1 MRWPW
6 QRKKEM
12 LTLKPDNDTIA
23 AIATASGIA
32 SIGVIRISGSQAK
45 QIAQA
50 ILGQTISPRVAYYLP
65 FLDSDQTVID
75 RGIAIF
81 FAGPHSYTGEDVL
94 ELQAHGGS
102 IVLQLL
108 LQACLKQGA
117 RQAEPG
123 EFTKR
128 AFLNGKMDL
137 AQAEAVV
144 DILNASTVQAAKSAM
159 RSLSGEFSKLIHILL
174 NELTELRVYV
184 EACIDFPEEDIDFIS
199 AGRIQERIH
208 NIQTELAKIFKQSQ
222 QGVLLKDGL
231 VVVLI
236 GQPNV
241 GKSSLINQLSGD
253 EVAIVTPVAG
263 TTRDTISTD
272 IQIQGVPFTLVDT
285 AGLRETNDEIEKIG
299 IAKTWK
305 TIERANIALFLV
317 DANHDIGEKEKSI
330 LDRLPQEVKKICVH
344 NKIDLTEH
352 LAEIQYQSDPHVY
365 ISAKHGEGVDLL
377 KKVLL
382 ESVGMQ
388 DLGENAFTARTRHLK
403 TISLVADY
411 LNLSLANLAQAEL
424 LAENLRLAQQE
435 LSSITGEFTADDLL
449 GEIFGS
455 FCIGK

>member
-208 NIQTELAKIFKQSQ
+208 IIQTELAKIFKQSQ

-236 GQPNV
+236 GQPNF

-330 LDRLPQEVKKICVH
+330 LDRLPQEVKKIWVH
-344 NKIDLTEH
+344 NKIDLTER

>member
-208 NIQTELAKIFKQSQ
+208 IIQTELAKIFKQSQ

-330 LDRLPQEVKKICVH
+330 LDRLPQEVKKIWVH

>member
-330 LDRLPQEVKKICVH
+330 LDRLPQEVKKIWVH
-344 NKIDLTEH
+344 NKIDLTER

-388 DLGENAFTARTRHLK
+388 DLGENAFAARTRHLK

>member
-137 AQAEAVV
+137 AQAEAVI

-330 LDRLPQEVKKICVH
+330 LDRLPQEVKKIWVH
-344 NKIDLTEH
+344 NKIDLTER

>member
-117 RQAEPG
+117 RLAEPG

-330 LDRLPQEVKKICVH
+330 LDRLPQEVKKIWVH
-344 NKIDLTEH
+344 NKIDLTER

>member
-1 MRWPW
+1 
-6 QRKKEM
+6 M

-208 NIQTELAKIFKQSQ
+208 NIQTELAKIYKQSQ

-317 DANHDIGEKEKSI
+317 DVNRDIGEKEKSI
-330 LDRLPQEVKKICVH
+330 LDRLPQEVKKIWVH
-344 NKIDLTEH
+344 NKIDLTER

>member
-1 MRWPW
+1 
-6 QRKKEM
+6 M

-208 NIQTELAKIFKQSQ
+208 IIQTELAKIFKQSQ

-330 LDRLPQEVKKICVH
+330 LDRLPQEVKKIWVH

>member
-1 MRWPW
+1 MSAVNS
-6 QRKKEM
+6 
-12 LTLKPDNDTIA
+12 DADTIA

-32 SIGVIRISGSQAK
+32 SIGVIRISGSKAK
-45 QIAQA
+45 YIAQS
-50 ILGQTISPRVAYYLP
+50 ILGQSPIPRIAHYLP
-65 FLDSDQTVID
+65 FFDSDKSMID

-81 FAGPHSYTGEDVL
+81 FEGPNSYTGEDIL

-102 IVLQLL
+102 VILQMLL
-108 LQACLKQGA
+108 DTCLHYGA

-128 AFLNGKMDL
+128 AFLNGKIDL
-137 AQAEAVV
+137 AQAEAVS

-159 RSLSGEFSKLIHILL
+159 RSLSGDFSKLIHKLL
-174 NELTELRVYV
+174 DELTELRVFV

-199 AGRIQERIH
+199 SGNIRKRIE
-208 NIQTELAKIFKQSQ
+208 NIQIELVKIFKQSQ
-222 QGVLLKDGL
+222 QGILLKDGL

-253 EVAIVTPVAG
+253 EVAIVTSFAG

-272 IQIQGVPFTLVDT
+272 IQINGVPFTLVDT
-285 AGLRETNDEIEKIG
+285 AGLRETEDEIEKIG
-299 IAKTWK
+299 IAKTWRM
-305 TIERANIALFLV
+305 IEKANIALFLV
-317 DANHDIGEKEKSI
+317 DANTDISEKEKLI
-330 LDRLPQEVKKICVH
+330 LDRLPQEVKKIWVH
-344 NKIDLTEH
+344 NKIDLTLH
-352 LAEIQYQSDPHVY
+352 QPEIDYQIDPHVF
-365 ISAKHGEGVDLL
+365 ISAKHGDGIDLL
-377 KKVLL
+377 KTVLL

-388 DLGENAFTARTRHLK
+388 DFGENAFTARARHLK
-403 TISLVADY
+403 TIHLVSDY
-411 LNLSLANLAQAEL
+411 LEKSIANLNQAEL
-424 LAENLRLAQQE
+424 LAENLRLAQHE

>member
-1 MRWPW
+1 M
-6 QRKKEM
+6 
-12 LTLKPDNDTIA
+12 
-23 AIATASGIA
+23 A
-32 SIGVIRISGSQAK
+32 SIGVIRISGPKAK

-330 LDRLPQEVKKICVH
+330 LDRLPQEVKKIWVH

>member
-330 LDRLPQEVKKICVH
+330 LDRLPQEVKKIWVH

>member
-330 LDRLPQEVKKICVH
+330 LDRLPQEVKKIWVH
-344 NKIDLTEH
+344 NKIDLTER

>member
-1 MRWPW
+1 
-6 QRKKEM
+6 M

-81 FAGPHSYTGEDVL
+81 FAGPHSFTGEDVL

-330 LDRLPQEVKKICVH
+330 LDRLPQEVKKIWVH
-344 NKIDLTEH
+344 NKIDLTER

>member
-317 DANHDIGEKEKSI
+317 DANRDIGEKEKSI
-330 LDRLPQEVKKICVH
+330 LDRLPQEVKKIWVH
-344 NKIDLTEH
+344 NKIDLTER

>member
-1 MRWPW
+1 
-6 QRKKEM
+6 
-12 LTLKPDNDTIA
+12 
-23 AIATASGIA
+23 
-32 SIGVIRISGSQAK
+32 
-45 QIAQA
+45 
-50 ILGQTISPRVAYYLP
+50 

-137 AQAEAVV
+137 AQAEAVI

-317 DANHDIGEKEKSI
+317 DANRDIGEKEKSI
-330 LDRLPQEVKKICVH
+330 LDRLPQEVKKIWVH
-344 NKIDLTEH
+344 NKIDLTER

-388 DLGENAFTARTRHLK
+388 DLGENAFTART
-403 TISLVADY
+403 
-411 LNLSLANLAQAEL
+411 
-424 LAENLRLAQQE
+424 
-435 LSSITGEFTADDLL
+435 
-449 GEIFGS
+449 
-455 FCIGK
+455 

>member
-272 IQIQGVPFTLVDT
+272 IQIQGVPFTLVAT

-330 LDRLPQEVKKICVH
+330 LDRLPQEVKKIWVH
-344 NKIDLTEH
+344 NKIDLTER

>member
-102 IVLQLL
+102 MVLQLL

-208 NIQTELAKIFKQSQ
+208 IIQTELAKIFKQSQ

-330 LDRLPQEVKKICVH
+330 LDRLPQEVKKIWVH

>member
-32 SIGVIRISGSQAK
+32 SIGVIRISGPKAK

-65 FLDSDQTVID
+65 FLDSDQKVID

-184 EACIDFPEEDIDFIS
+184 EACIDFPEEDLDFIS

-208 NIQTELAKIFKQSQ
+208 NIQKELAKIFKQSQ
-222 QGVLLKDGL
+222 QGVLLKEGL

-272 IQIQGVPFTLVDT
+272 IQIHGVPFTLIDT

-330 LDRLPQEVKKICVH
+330 LDRLPQEVKKIWVH
-344 NKIDLTEH
+344 NKIDLTQH
-352 LAEIQYQSDPHVY
+352 SAEIQYQIDPHVY

-377 KKVLL
+377 KTVLL

-411 LNLSLANLAQAEL
+411 LDLSLINLAQAEL

-435 LSSITGEFTADDLL
+435 LSKITGEFTADDLL

>member
-144 DILNASTVQAAKSAM
+144 DILKASTVQAAKSAM

-330 LDRLPQEVKKICVH
+330 LDRLPQEVKKIWVH

>member
-317 DANHDIGEKEKSI
+317 DANHGIGEKEKSI
-330 LDRLPQEVKKICVH
+330 LDRLPQEVKKIWVH

>member
-330 LDRLPQEVKKICVH
+330 LDRLPQEVKKIWVH
-344 NKIDLTEH
+344 NKIDLTER
-352 LAEIQYQSDPHVY
+352 LAEIQYQGDPHVY

>member
-330 LDRLPQEVKKICVH
+330 LDGLPQEVKKIWVH